1 MQMEKKTFQPFTLI
15 ELLVVIAI
23 IAILAGMLLP
33 ALNAAREK
41 GRRATCVGN
50 LKQIGGGMHFY
61 ANDFSSVLPAVFH
74 TTGSDLGLS
83 FDDFLGAG
91 GYDGRIPMPWAQQ
104 IKNRLR
110 TGDGEEK
117 YASRIYICESGMA
130 STGCGAFTG
139 VYGSAKDCLLRSYA
153 CNRIST
159 SEPMDAFRH
168 LSKFKR
174 TSNFIL
180 AADRSAAGNV
190 MGSASCA
197 DICPQR
203 ITSGLGLLNYQVH
216 QGRANHLLLDGH
228 VETLSYDQTVV
239 RDMWV
244 IQ

>member
-1 MQMEKKTFQPFTLI
+1 MEKKKIQSFTLI
-15 ELLVVIAI
+15 ELLIIIVI
-23 IAILAGMLLP
+23 IAILASILLP

-41 GRRATCVGN
+41 GRRATCVSN
-50 LKQIGGGMHFY
+50 LKQIGAGMHFY
-61 ANDFSSVLPAVFH
+61 VNDFSSVLPPVFH
-74 TTGSDLGLS
+74 TTGSNLGLS

-110 TGDGEEK
+110 TGDGEDK
-117 YASRIYICESGMA
+117 YASHIYICGSGMA
-130 STGCGAFTG
+130 STGRGAFTG

-153 CNRIST
+153 YNRIST
-159 SEPMDAFRH
+159 SEPMGVFRH

-180 AADRSAAGNV
+180 LADRSAAENV

-203 ITSGLGLLNYQVH
+203 ITSGTSILNYHVH

-228 VETLSYDQTVV
+228 VETLSYDQTIA
-239 RDMWV
+239 RDMWE